1 MRRPLPTIR
10 IHRHRSSLHFC
21 PTTKLLEFR
30 LRPILDVLPE
40 MAHMAPDFLVR
51 LEAEWD
57 NGDEAEG
64 KPFPAL
70 HYATRGVA
78 AVLADELDVFGAFE
92 GGCEGWGDVSER
104 TERDGGRWCGQ
115 GIGRE
120 GTGC

>member
-1 MRRPLPTIR
+1 
-10 IHRHRSSLHFC
+10 
-21 PTTKLLEFR
+21 
-30 LRPILDVLPE
+30 

-92 GGCEGWGDVSER
+92 GGCEGVRSAGEEEEHDRVLYARVAQYSL
-104 TERDGGRWCGQ
+104 
-115 GIGRE
+115 
-120 GTGC
+120 

>member
-70 HYATRGVA
+70 HYAAGVVA
-78 AVLADELDVFGAFE
+78 AILALKREVFGAGE
-92 GGCEGWGDVSER
+92 AGGECVCSASEEEEHDR
-104 TERDGGRWCGQ
+104 GLYARVAQ
-115 GIGRE
+115 YSL
-120 GTGC
+120 